1 MPFIE
6 GQWGGEGGI
15 KKVLA
20 YPTIIVYKL
29 RGIFPNPSFRILDKR
44 GPFAIEG
51 DIVFLASRGFNNHN
65 LMVCPSNSPSS
76 FFHSWR
82 YGVGIGR
89 VNMSPNIVMIKGNFV
104 FENHTRSKRW
114 FVKNPMHVPC
124 LTLSLSFFR
133 ILCNSCII
141 DLLIRS

>member
-51 DIVFLASRGFNNHN
+51 DIVFWPLEVLIITISWYALQIHLLASSTLGDME
-65 LMVCPSNSPSS
+65 LEL
-76 FFHSWR
+76 
-82 YGVGIGR
+82 VG
-89 VNMSPNIVMIKGNFV
+89 S
-104 FENHTRSKRW
+104 T
-114 FVKNPMHVPC
+114 C
-124 LTLSLSFFR
+124 LQT
-133 ILCNSCII
+133 
-141 DLLIRS
+141 